1 MTDSARFSV
10 APSLRALQDAAHRTA
25 VEKGWWIPVADDST
39 EAQITVDGDPTFTRE
54 RSLPEQIA
62 LMHSELSEA
71 LEEVRKSD
79 ARPFYLVEGKPEGW
93 AVELADCVI
102 RIMDTCGY
110 YGQDLQAL
118 VEMKMK
124 YNENR
129 PHRHGGKAL

>member
-1 MTDSARFSV
+1 MSETSPRFNSGM
-10 APSLRALQDAAHRTA
+10 SLRALQDAAHQNA
-25 VEKGWWIPVADDST
+25 YDKGWWAPAEDST
-39 EAQITVDGDPTFTRE
+39 AEAGYRE

-71 LEEVRKSD
+71 LEEVRKPD
-79 ARPFYLVEGKPEGW
+79 ARPFYLVDNKPEGW

-118 VEMKMK
+118 VELKMK
-124 YNENR
+124 YNETR
-129 PHRHGGKAL
+129 SQRHGGKVL